1 MYRRLH
7 YFIVYTA
14 RGAEFFWGGS
24 ENVLDYI
31 VYDKGDSRNFGHGSG
46 GGRVQFF
53 LLVAP

>member
-14 RGAEFFWGGS
+14 RGAGFFWGGS
-24 ENVLDYI
+24 ENALDYI

-46 GGRVQFF
+46 GGGGGSNFF
-53 LLVAP
+53 FW